1 MKSKNKSLNE
11 QNKNIL
17 KKEDLKNL
25 DEYIQKCLDIF
36 KFVEP
41 KKELYEAAGDDKDI
55 IISHKS
61 TIPDLVIWNKTFN
74 KNKCF
79 IGANTSN
86 PNDFPRFLF
95 YIKIK
100 KSKKPK
106 NINNHSKKSNKK
118 DKSDNND
125 FDIDFF
131 GNNNNNM
138 CQGPHVKKENNNN
151 NNSNIIENNV
161 NNININQNLKYRI
174 SEEKNKFS
182 ILQNQNLNNTNM
194 INLAIC
200 LIEIYLN
207 KNGWIILTNEQ
218 FSGPGTSINLF
229 QFLQEK
235 IKENINLNEF
245 IIIDINKQVKYFG
258 NYFYMILSNI
268 LPKIIQ
274 KKQMDF
280 INYEKLLINKN
291 FQNQNSNFDNIQN
304 INHINYL
311 NLYTNNNN
319 NHINL
324 YYNNFFSGINNTEN
338 NNNNNLKINTTNFK
352 SNDNSYNFYDFK
364 NSNNALN
371 EKNSNDLNKT
381 SSEYAFK
388 K

>member
-1 MKSKNKSLNE
+1 MKSKNKSLKE
-11 QNKNIL
+11 QNKKNIL
-17 KKEDLKNL
+17 KEEDLKNL

-41 KKELYEAAGDDKDI
+41 KKELYEAAGEDKDI

-100 KSKKPK
+100 KNKKTK
-106 NINNHSKKSNKK
+106 NMNNHSKNSNKK

-125 FDIDFF
+125 FNIDFF
-131 GNNNNNM
+131 GNNNNM
-138 CQGPHVKKENNNN
+138 CQVPHLKKENNNN
-151 NNSNIIENNV
+151 NNSNIIENNE

-174 SEEKNKFS
+174 NEEKNKFS
-182 ILQNQNLNNTNM
+182 ILQNQNINNTNM

-200 LIEIYLN
+200 LIKLYLN

-274 KKQMDF
+274 KNQMDF
-280 INYEKLLINKN
+280 INYEKLINKN

-304 INHINYL
+304 INHINYF
-311 NLYTNNNN
+311 NLYSNNNN

-324 YYNNFFSGINNTEN
+324 YNNNCFSGINNIEN
-338 NNNNNLKINTTNFK
+338 NNNNIKNNTTNFK
-352 SNDNSYNFYDFK
+352 INDNSYV
-364 NSNNALN
+364 LN
-371 EKNSNDLNKT
+371 EKNSNNLNNPST
-381 SSEYAFK
+381 ENK

>member
-1 MKSKNKSLNE
+1 MKSKNKSLKE
-11 QNKNIL
+11 QNKKNIL
-17 KKEDLKNL
+17 KEEDLKNL

-41 KKELYEAAGDDKDI
+41 KKELYEAAGEDKDI

-100 KSKKPK
+100 KNKKTK
-106 NINNHSKKSNKK
+106 NMNNHSKNSNKK
-118 DKSDNND
+118 NKSDNND
-125 FDIDFF
+125 FNIDFF
-131 GNNNNNM
+131 GNNNNM
-138 CQGPHVKKENNNN
+138 CQVPHLKKENNNN
-151 NNSNIIENNV
+151 NNSNIIENNE
-161 NNININQNLKYRI
+161 NNININQNLKYKI
-174 SEEKNKFS
+174 NEEKNKFS
-182 ILQNQNLNNTNM
+182 ILQNQNINNTNM
-194 INLAIC
+194 INLAIY
-200 LIEIYLN
+200 LIKIYLN

-274 KKQMDF
+274 KNQMDF
-280 INYEKLLINKN
+280 INYEKLINKN

-304 INHINYL
+304 INHINYF
-311 NLYTNNNN
+311 NLYSNNNN

-324 YYNNFFSGINNTEN
+324 YNNNCFSGINNIEN
-338 NNNNNLKINTTNFK
+338 NNDGVKNNTTNFK
-352 SNDNSYNFYDFK
+352 INDNSYNFLDFK
-364 NSNNALN
+364 NSNNVLN
-371 EKNSNDLNKT
+371 EKNSNNLNNPST
-381 SSEYAFK
+381 ENK